1 MPANLCSLPLALALA
16 LAAAGLP
23 SLSQAAPDV
32 TKPEPIL
39 AESRRVT
46 LEVDSRGMNEESST
60 YGGMA
65 RVALTSALRA
75 QGFEIVEDNA
85 DEIIGITLSWEN
97 YEDSVFKMDWS
108 AITRHGKLR
117 TTPPVVCDR
126 CTDNEFVASLEAHL
140 DDVIALLDEVED
152 KSGSGTK
159 GAVGPAAETGGGGQE
174 ERLGKRRGLAP
185 MAGVGIGVAVAG
197 AIGIVTGAV
206 FFGRGEKTEAGPGA
220 DDVDRTNYRPPGIG
234 LMAGGGAFVVVGA
247 VLMAVGQVRHNKR
260 ARAENTSS
268 IYDARR
274 ITWQPRVTRDGAGFG
289 ISGRF

>member
-1 MPANLCSLPLALALA
+1 MMHANLCSIPLALAIAVAGFPLLA
-16 LAAAGLP
+16 QAGPAA
-23 SLSQAAPDV
+23 
-32 TKPEPIL
+32 TKQEVVPE
-39 AESRRVT
+39 ESRRVM
-46 LEVDSRGMNEESST
+46 LEIDALNMEKESST
-60 YGGMA
+60 YEGMVLYA
-65 RVALTSALRA
+65 ITNALTAR
-75 QGFEIVEDNA
+75 GFQVVEDNA

-97 YEDSVFKMDWS
+97 YEDSVFGVEWS
-108 AITRHGKLR
+108 VVTRHGAMRRL
-117 TTPPVVCDR
+117 PVAICDR
-126 CTDNEFVASLEAHL
+126 CNDNDFVASIEARL
-140 DDVIALLDEVED
+140 DEAIALLDDVED
-152 KSGSGTK
+152 KSDPGTK
-159 GAVGPAAETGGGGQE
+159 GAVGPAAETDGAGQD

-247 VLMAVGQVRHNKR
+247 VLIAVGQVRHNKR
-260 ARAENTSS
+260 ARSEKATS
-268 IYDARR
+268 IFNARR